1 MAESY
6 GLNFNLAMTTN
17 EDGVVDLGVHV
28 TDSDGL
34 DLDHKASGKDAMKVI
49 DELTSTLT
57 RELWIVSD
65 DRKQKKDKEQA
76 KKIKKEREEREE
88 RAAKLADLKSQA
100 EEIKKQIEEIEKDT
114 KDAKTV
120 RTSRPSYKSLLDQDF
135 ARLLKL
141 FS

>member
-34 DLDHKASGKDAMKVI
+34 DLDRKASGKDAMKVI

-57 RELWIVSD
+57 REL
-65 DRKQKKDKEQA
+65 RMQRLFAQA
-76 KKIKKEREEREE
+76 VLPMSLFLTKI
-88 RAAKLADLKSQA
+88 LP
-100 EEIKKQIEEIEKDT
+100 
-114 KDAKTV
+114 V
-120 RTSRPSYKSLLDQDF
+120 C
-135 ARLLKL
+135 
-141 FS
+141 

>member
-17 EDGVVDLGVHV
+17 EDGVVDFGVHV

-34 DLDHKASGKDAMKVI
+34 DLDHKASGKDVMKVI
-49 DELTSTLT
+49 NDLTGTLT
-57 RELWIVSD
+57 RELMAVSNG
-65 DRKQKKDKEQA
+65 RKQKKDKEKA
-76 KKIKKEREEREE
+76 EKLKKEREE

-114 KDAKTV
+114 KDTKTV
-120 RTSRPSYKSLLDQDF
+120 RTSRPSYESILDQDF

-141 FS
+141 FG

>member
-1 MAESY
+1 MSESY
-6 GLNFNLAMTTN
+6 GLNFNLAMTLN
-17 EDGVVDLGVHV
+17 EDGVVDVGVHV
-28 TDSDGL
+28 TDSEGL
-34 DLDHKASGKDAMKVI
+34 DLDHKASSKDAMKAI

-57 RELWIVSD
+57 RELITVSNG
-65 DRKQKKDKEQA
+65 RKQKRDNEQA
-76 KKIKKEREEREE
+76 EKIKKEREE

-120 RTSRPSYKSLLDQDF
+120 RTSRPSYESLLDQDF

-141 FS
+141 FD

>member
-17 EDGVVDLGVHV
+17 ENGVVDLGVHV

-49 DELTSTLT
+49 NDITGTLA
-57 RELWIVSD
+57 RELMAVSNG
-65 DRKQKKDKEQA
+65 RKRKKDKEQA
-76 KKIKKEREEREE
+76 EKINKGRED

-100 EEIKKQIEEIEKDT
+100 EEIKKQIEEIEKAT
-114 KDAKTV
+114 KDTKTV
-120 RTSRPSYKSLLDQDF
+120 RTSRPSYESLLDQDF

-141 FS
+141 FG

>member
-1 MAESY
+1 MAKSY

-34 DLDHKASGKDAMKVI
+34 DLDHKASGKDAMKVL
-49 DELTSTLT
+49 DELTSTLM

-76 KKIKKEREEREE
+76 KKIKKEREE

-120 RTSRPSYKSLLDQDF
+120 RTSRPSYESLLDQDF

>member
-34 DLDHKASGKDAMKVI
+34 DLDHKASGKDGMKVI
-49 DELTSTLT
+49 NEITSTLT
-57 RELWIVSD
+57 RELMAVSNG
-65 DRKQKKDKEQA
+65 RKQKKDKEKA
-76 KKIKKEREEREE
+76 EKLEKERAE
-88 RAAKLADLKSQA
+88 RATKLANLKSQA

-120 RTSRPSYKSLLDQDF
+120 RTSRPSYESLLDQDF

>member
-17 EDGVVDLGVHV
+17 ENGVVDLGVHV

-34 DLDHKASGKDAMKVI
+34 DLDHKASGKDAVKI
-49 DELTSTLT
+49 INDLAGTLT
-57 RELWIVSD
+57 RELMAVSNG
-65 DRKQKKDKEQA
+65 RKQKKDKEKA
-76 KKIKKEREEREE
+76 EKLKKEREE

-114 KDAKTV
+114 KDTKTV
-120 RTSRPSYKSLLDQDF
+120 RTSRSSYESLLDQDF

-141 FS
+141 FG

>member
-6 GLNFNLAMTTN
+6 GLNFNLAMTAN

-34 DLDHKASGKDAMKVI
+34 DLDYKANGKDAKKVI

-57 RELWIVSD
+57 RELMTVSNG
-65 DRKQKKDKEQA
+65 RKQKKDKEQA
-76 KKIKKEREEREE
+76 EKIKKEREE

-120 RTSRPSYKSLLDQDF
+120 RTSRPFYESLLD
-135 ARLLKL
+135 
-141 FS
+141 

>member
-17 EDGVVDLGVHV
+17 EDGVIDLGVHV

-49 DELTSTLT
+49 DELTTLT
-57 RELWIVSD
+57 RELMTVSNG
-65 DRKQKKDKEQA
+65 RKKDKEQA
-76 KKIKKEREEREE
+76 EKIKKEREE

-120 RTSRPSYKSLLDQDF
+120 RTSRPSYESLLDQDF

-141 FS
+141 FG

>member
-1 MAESY
+1 MAKSY
-6 GLNFNLAMTTN
+6 GLNFNLAMTMN
-17 EDGVVDLGVHV
+17 EDGVVDFGVHV

-49 DELTSTLT
+49 NDITGTLT
-57 RELWIVSD
+57 RELMAVSNG
-65 DRKQKKDKEQA
+65 RKQKNDKEKA
-76 KKIKKEREEREE
+76 EKLKKEREE

-114 KDAKTV
+114 KDTKTV
-120 RTSRPSYKSLLDQDF
+120 RTSRPSYESLLDQDF

-141 FS
+141 FG

>member
-6 GLNFNLAMTTN
+6 GLNFNLAMTQN
-17 EDGVVDLGVHV
+17 ENGVIDLGVHM

-49 DELTSTLT
+49 NDLTGTLT
-57 RELWIVSD
+57 RELMAVSNG
-65 DRKQKKDKEQA
+65 RKQKKDKEKA
-76 KKIKKEREEREE
+76 EKLKKEREE

-120 RTSRPSYKSLLDQDF
+120 RTSRPSYESLLDQDF

-141 FS
+141 FV

>member
-1 MAESY
+1 MAKSY

-34 DLDHKASGKDAMKVI
+34 DLNHKASGKDAMKVL
-49 DELTSTLT
+49 DELTSTLM
-57 RELWIVSD
+57 RELWIASD

-76 KKIKKEREEREE
+76 KKIKKEREE

-120 RTSRPSYKSLLDQDF
+120 RTSRPSYESLLDQDF

>member
-34 DLDHKASGKDAMKVI
+34 DLGHKASGKDAMKVI
-49 DELTSTLT
+49 NDLTGTLT
-57 RELWIVSD
+57 RELMAVSNG
-65 DRKQKKDKEQA
+65 RKQKKDKEKA
-76 KKIKKEREEREE
+76 EKLKKEREE

-114 KDAKTV
+114 KDTKTV
-120 RTSRPSYKSLLDQDF
+120 RTSRPSYESLLDQDF

-141 FS
+141 FG

>member
-17 EDGVVDLGVHV
+17 EDGVVDIGVHV
-28 TDSDGL
+28 T
-34 DLDHKASGKDAMKVI
+34 
-49 DELTSTLT
+49 
-57 RELWIVSD
+57 
-65 DRKQKKDKEQA
+65 
-76 KKIKKEREEREE
+76 EE

-100 EEIKKQIEEIEKDT
+100 EKIKKQIEEIEKDT

-120 RTSRPSYKSLLDQDF
+120 RTSRPSYESLLDQDF

>member
-34 DLDHKASGKDAMKVI
+34 DLDHKASGKDALKVI
-49 DELTSTLT
+49 NELTSTLA
-57 RELWIVSD
+57 RELRAVSNG
-65 DRKQKKDKEQA
+65 RKQKKDKEKA
-76 KKIKKEREEREE
+76 EKLKKEREE

-114 KDAKTV
+114 KDTKTV
-120 RTSRPSYKSLLDQDF
+120 RTNRPSYESLLDQDF

-141 FS
+141 FG

>member
-17 EDGVVDLGVHV
+17 ENGVIDLGVHV

-49 DELTSTLT
+49 NDITGTLA
-57 RELWIVSD
+57 RELMAVSNG
-65 DRKQKKDKEQA
+65 RKQKKDKEQA
-76 KKIKKEREEREE
+76 EKIKKEREE

-100 EEIKKQIEEIEKDT
+100 EEIKKQIEEIEKAT
-114 KDAKTV
+114 KDTKTV
-120 RTSRPSYKSLLDQDF
+120 RTSRPSYESLLDQDF

-141 FS
+141 FG

>member
-1 MAESY
+1 MAKSY
-6 GLNFNLAMTTN
+6 GLNLNLAMTTN

-49 DELTSTLT
+49 DELTSTLM
-57 RELWIVSD
+57 REFWIAAN

-76 KKIKKEREEREE
+76 KKIKKEREE

-120 RTSRPSYKSLLDQDF
+120 RTSRPSYESLLDQDF

>member
-57 RELWIVSD
+57 RELMTVSNG
-65 DRKQKKDKEQA
+65 RKQKKDKEQA
-76 KKIKKEREEREE
+76 EKLEKERAE
-88 RAAKLADLKSQA
+88 RATKLANLKSQA
-100 EEIKKQIEEIEKDT
+100 EEIKKQIADLE
-114 KDAKTV
+114 KDAKAAESV
-120 RTSRPSYKSLLDQDF
+120 RTSRPSYESLFDQDF

-141 FS
+141 FG